1 MQKSC
6 DIRSFIGSYFI
17 YQHIYFCVK
26 HVFNTWYSHVNVW
39 TYEWTNFIAWFWL
52 LIQCMLNLWCKFHKF
67 IHKLHSFIQNFITII
82 TWIYLKWKLY
92 VFHIKTSQVKI
103 YIIHIKIIFKFCF
116 AIFILWSPWLL
127 HKHCFT
133 IIALILL
140 KFHDIINLWYII
152 WARWFLLVI
161 KVVT

>member
-39 TYEWTNFIAWFWL
+39 TYEWTNFIAWFSL
-52 LIQCMLNLWCKFHKF
+52 LIQCMLNLWRKFHKF

-92 VFHIKTSQVKI
+92 VFHIKTAQVKI
-103 YIIHIKIIFKFCF
+103 YIIHIKIILNFFLPFLYFEAHDCCTNIVLQF
-116 AIFILWSPWLL
+116 LYEFYWNFMIL
-127 HKHCFT
+127 
-133 IIALILL
+133 
-140 KFHDIINLWYII
+140 
-152 WARWFLLVI
+152 
-161 KVVT
+161 